1 MPFIAP
7 LALAGL
13 AFVPLVVAF
22 YLLKLR
28 RDERPVAS
36 TLLWQRLVA
45 DVEANAPWQRLRRS
59 LLLLLQLL
67 LVLVLVFLAARPFI
81 ERPAGLA
88 RDLVL
93 VIDASA
99 SMGATDV
106 APDRLSVAKA
116 RAIDALR
123 DLPAGGRVSVIA
135 AGRTARVVANGTSDL
150 ARVRAAIGSI
160 VAEPAP
166 GDMADALTLADALAA
181 RAGDAQVLVVTDAAF
196 SRPPSVRVDAPV
208 GAIVVGRER
217 RNQAIVALAVR
228 TAPSAVTRSVFVSV
242 ANLDIEKAERRIELY
257 GDGRLLEARDVYLD
271 PLARADVNVDDV
283 PRDVA
288 VVEVRLVSADEN
300 ATGGPPDELAV
311 DDRAWAIVPPD
322 EVRRILLISPGDPY
336 LQAALTYL
344 PNTELY
350 GVKPTDVLPSTFVDK
365 RDGSQLFDL
374 IIVEGGVPAS
384 LPPVPVLAI
393 APTATSPLAE
403 VTGTLT
409 SPGIAPID
417 QAEPVLRY
425 VDLSTTHIAEA
436 QKLVLPDWARP
447 IIRGPGD
454 APLLYA
460 GVRAGIRTAVL
471 AFDPR
476 RSDLPL
482 QVGFPIL
489 LSNLVGELLGGS
501 SAPAGAVSPGSPVQ
515 LSIPSGAS
523 GLKVTRPD
531 GTSVDLA
538 AGTPG
543 AVSLTFTATQ
553 SLGVYTVT
561 PLGLAPA
568 SGGSPAASGASAGP
582 AASAEASAAPSRVP
596 TGGSPTPAG
605 SGAASPGGTRRAAD
619 PGAPVRFAVNLFDVG
634 ESTIAPGSAAGLE
647 ALGSGGPRASGSGG
661 PRASGGPSAGGA
673 ASSPEGSATGWPW
686 RSPAG
691 SPAASAAT
699 TPTTG
704 SGTSAGTRP
713 PARDELW
720 TIVLV
725 IALVLL
731 LVEYGVYQRDAVARG
746 RRALAARL
754 GRPSL
759 GARLGRPSLGAR
771 LGRRQAPGAPGQPR
785 REER

>member
-13 AFVPLVVAF
+13 LFVPLVVAF

-28 RDERPVAS
+28 REERPVAS

-106 APDRLSVAKA
+106 APDRLSVARA

-135 AGRTARVVANGTSDL
+135 AGRTARVVANGTTDL

-208 GAIVVGRER
+208 SAIVVGRER

-257 GDGRLLEARDVYLD
+257 GDGRLLEARDVYMD

-288 VVEVRLVSADEN
+288 VVEVRLVSADEDT
-300 ATGGPPDELAV
+300 TGGPPDALAA

-322 EVRRILLISPGDPY
+322 GLRRILLISPGDPY
-336 LQAALTYL
+336 LQAALTTL

-350 GVKPTDVLPSTFVDK
+350 GVKPADVLPSTFVDK

-374 IIVEGGVPAS
+374 IIVEGAVPAD
-384 LPPVPVLAI
+384 LPPVPILAI

-403 VTGTLT
+403 VSGTLT
-409 SPGIAPID
+409 SPGIASLD

-489 LSNLVGELLGGS
+489 LSNLIGELLGGS
-501 SAPAGAVSPGSPVQ
+501 TAPAGAVSPGSPVQ
-515 LSIPSGAS
+515 LAIPAGAS
-523 GLKVTRPD
+523 GIKVTRPD
-531 GTSVDLA
+531 GTSVDLVA
-538 AGTPG
+538 ATPG
-543 AVSLTFTATQ
+543 AASVTFTATQ
-553 SLGVYTVT
+553 SLGVYTAT

-568 SGGSPAASGASAGP
+568 GAGSPAPGGASAG
-582 AASAEASAAPSRVP
+582 AGASAEPSRVP
-596 TGGSPTPAG
+596 AGASPNPEASGPGTAGPARRATDPAG
-605 SGAASPGGTRRAAD
+605 
-619 PGAPVRFAVNLFDVG
+619 PVRFAVNLFDVG

-647 ALGSGGPRASGSGG
+647 ALGNGGPAPSGSPPG
-661 PRASGGPSAGGA
+661 
-673 ASSPEGSATGWPW
+673 
-686 RSPAG
+686 SPAG
-691 SPAASAAT
+691 SPAPSSSTAPGPAA
-699 TPTTG
+699 
-704 SGTSAGTRP
+704 GTSAGTRP

-725 IALVLL
+725 IALALL

-754 GRPSL
+754 GR
-759 GARLGRPSLGAR
+759 RPAAGT
-771 LGRRQAPGAPGQPR
+771 PGQPG
-785 REER
+785 REGR

>member
-1 MPFIAP
+1 MPFVAP

-13 AFVPLVVAF
+13 LFVPLVVAF

-28 RDERPVAS
+28 RDERPVSS

-99 SMGATDV
+99 SMGASDV
-106 APDRLSVAKA
+106 APDRLSVAKT
-116 RAIDALR
+116 RAIEALR

-135 AGRTARVVANGTSDL
+135 AGRTAKVVANGTDDM

-160 VAEPAP
+160 AAEPAP

-196 SRPPSVRVDAPV
+196 TRPPTVRVDAPV
-208 GAIVVGRER
+208 SVIVVGRER

-288 VVEVRLVSADEN
+288 VVEVRLVSADDD
-300 ATGGPPDELAV
+300 AAGGPPDELSV

-322 EVRRILLISPGDPY
+322 GVRRILLISPGDPY

-350 GVKPTDVLPSTFVDK
+350 GVKPADVLASTFIDK

-374 IIVEGGVPAS
+374 IIVEGAVPAD
-384 LPPVPVLAI
+384 LPPIPVLAI
-393 APTATSPLAE
+393 APTATSPLG
-403 VTGTLT
+403 VVSGTLT
-409 SPGIAPID
+409 SPGIAPLD
-417 QAEPVLRY
+417 QEEPVLRY

-436 QKLVLPDWARP
+436 QRLVLPDWARP

-460 GVRAGIRTAVL
+460 GVRAGIHSAVL
-471 AFDPR
+471 AFDLR

-489 LSNLVGELLGGS
+489 LSNLVGELLGDSG
-501 SAPAGAVSPGSPVQ
+501 APAGAVSPGSPVQ
-515 LSIPSGAS
+515 LAIPAGAS

-531 GTSVDLA
+531 GTAVDLA

-543 AVSLTFTATQ
+543 ATSLTFTATQ

-568 SGGSPAASGASAGP
+568 SAASPVPGGSAGASALPTPGGSG
-582 AASAEASAAPSRVP
+582 AAASAAPSP
-596 TGGSPTPAG
+596 GS
-605 SGAASPGGTRRAAD
+605 SGAASPGTARRSAD
-619 PGAPVRFAVNLFDVG
+619 PRAPVRFAVNLFDVG
-634 ESTIAPGSAAGLE
+634 ESTIAPGSGTALE
-647 ALGSGGPRASGSGG
+647 ALGTGSGAAAGSGG
-661 PRASGGPSAGGA
+661 Q
-673 ASSPEGSATGWPW
+673 ATGD
-686 RSPAG
+686 
-691 SPAASAAT
+691 
-699 TPTTG
+699 
-704 SGTSAGTRP
+704 AGTRP

-720 TIVLV
+720 TVILV
-725 IALVLL
+725 IALALL

-754 GRPSL
+754 
-759 GARLGRPSLGAR
+759 ARLA
-771 LGRRQAPGAPGQPR
+771 PR
-785 REER
+785 REGR

>member
-1 MPFIAP
+1 MQFIAP

-13 AFVPLVVAF
+13 VFVPLVIAF

-28 RDERPVAS
+28 RDERPVSS
-36 TLLWQRLVA
+36 TLLWHRLVA

-106 APDRLSVAKA
+106 APDRLAEARA
-116 RAIDALR
+116 RAIAALR

-135 AGRTARVVANGTSDL
+135 AGRTARVVANGTDDL
-150 ARVRAAIGSI
+150 SRVRSAIESI
-160 VAEPAP
+160 AAEPAP
-166 GDMADALTLADALAA
+166 GDMSDALTLADALAA

-196 SRPPSVRVDAPV
+196 SPPPTVRVDAPV
-208 GAIVVGRER
+208 SVIVVGRER

-242 ANLDIEKAERRIELY
+242 ANLDIERATRRIELY
-257 GDGRLLEARDVYLD
+257 GDGNLLEARDVIIE

-283 PRDVA
+283 ERDVA
-288 VVEVRLVSADEN
+288 VVDVRLVSAG
-300 ATGGPPDELAV
+300 AAAAGVPPDELAV

-322 EVRRILLISPGDPY
+322 GLRRILLVSAGDPY

-350 GVKPTDVLPSTFVDK
+350 GVKPADFGPSTYLDQ

-374 IIVEGGVPAS
+374 IIVEGAVPAN

-393 APTATSPLAE
+393 APTATSPLGE

-409 SPGIAPID
+409 SPGIAPLD

-425 VDLSTTHIAEA
+425 VDLSTTHIADAKE
-436 QKLVLPDWARP
+436 LVLPDWARP

-460 GVRAGIRTAVL
+460 GARAGIRTAVL

-501 SAPAGAVSPGSPVQ
+501 AAPAGAVSPGSPVQ
-515 LSIPSGAS
+515 LAIPAGAS
-523 GLKVTRPD
+523 GLRVTKPD
-531 GTSVDLA
+531 GSSMDLT

-543 AVSLTFTATQ
+543 AASLTFTATQ
-553 SLGVYTVT
+553 ALGVYTVT

-568 SGGSPAASGASAGP
+568 SNGSPQPTGAAPSASAG
-582 AASAEASAAPSRVP
+582 AMPSR
-596 TGGSPTPAG
+596 
-605 SGAASPGGTRRAAD
+605 SGAAASTAPTPGRSGDASPGAARRAAD
-619 PGAPVRFAVNLFDVG
+619 PSAPVRFAVNLFDVG

-647 ALGSGGPRASGSGG
+647 ALGTGTAGAPAGSAGPSGAAAPSGS
-661 PRASGGPSAGGA
+661 GA
-673 ASSPEGSATGWPW
+673 ASSPGGSQAA
-686 RSPAG
+686 SPAV
-691 SPAASAAT
+691 SPGVSAAA
-699 TPTTG
+699 TPGTV
-704 SGTSAGTRP
+704 SGTTADTRP

-720 TIVLV
+720 TIILV
-725 IALVLL
+725 IALALL
-731 LVEYGVYQRDAVARG
+731 LIEYGVYQRDTLARG
-746 RRALAARL
+746 RRALLARL
-754 GRPSL
+754 GR
-759 GARLGRPSLGAR
+759 G
-771 LGRRQAPGAPGQPR
+771 QASGSPGLRR
-785 REER
+785 REGR

>member
-13 AFVPLVVAF
+13 VFVPLVVAF

-28 RDERPVAS
+28 RDERPVPS

-106 APDRLSVAKA
+106 APDRLSVARA

-160 VAEPAP
+160 AAEPAP
-166 GDMADALTLADALAA
+166 GNMADALTLADALAA
-181 RAGDAQVLVVTDAAF
+181 RAGDAQVLVVTDGAF
-196 SRPPSVRVDAPV
+196 SRPPTVRVDAPV
-208 GAIVVGRER
+208 SAIVVGRER

-242 ANLDIEKAERRIELY
+242 ANLDMEKAERRIELY

-288 VVEVRLVSADEN
+288 VVEVRLVAASEDAAD
-300 ATGGPPDELAV
+300 GSPDELAA

-322 EVRRILLISPGDPY
+322 GVRRILLVSPGDPY
-336 LQAALTYL
+336 LQAALTTL

-350 GVKPTDVLPSTFVDK
+350 GVKPADVLPSTFVDK

-374 IIVEGGVPAS
+374 IIVEGAVPAD

-403 VTGTLT
+403 VVGTLT
-409 SPGIAPID
+409 SPGIAPLD
-417 QAEPVLRY
+417 QDEPVLRY

-454 APLLYA
+454 APLLYS
-460 GVRAGIRTAVL
+460 GIRAGIRTAVL

-501 SAPAGAVSPGSPVQ
+501 SAPVGTVSPGSPVQ
-515 LSIPSGAS
+515 LTIPAGAT

-531 GTSVDLA
+531 GTSTDLA

-543 AVSLTFTATQ
+543 AVTLTFTATQ
-553 SLGVYTVT
+553 ALGVYTVT
-561 PLGLAPA
+561 PLGLEAGPA
-568 SGGSPAASGASAGP
+568 SPGPGASAGG
-582 AASAEASAAPSRVP
+582 EASAVPSRAAPS
-596 TGGSPTPAG
+596 PAP
-605 SGAASPGGTRRAAD
+605 GAASSAGTGGATATAGPARRTTD
-619 PGAPVRFAVNLFDVG
+619 PRATVRFAVNLFDVA

-647 ALGSGGPRASGSGG
+647 ALGSGGPAGSGEPTGSGG
-661 PRASGGPSAGGA
+661 PAGSGA
-673 ASSPEGSATGWPW
+673 A
-686 RSPAG
+686 
-691 SPAASAAT
+691 
-699 TPTTG
+699 TG
-704 SGTSAGTRP
+704 SGTSTGAGTSGGTRP

-720 TIVLV
+720 TIILIV
-725 IALVLL
+725 ALALL
-731 LVEYGVYQRDAVARG
+731 LAEYAVYQRDAVARW

-754 GRPSL
+754 GRRTST
-759 GARLGRPSLGAR
+759 GT
-771 LGRRQAPGAPGQPR
+771 PGLPR
-785 REER
+785 REGR

>member
-13 AFVPLVVAF
+13 VFVPLVVAF

-28 RDERPVAS
+28 RDERPVPS

-99 SMGATDV
+99 SMGASDV
-106 APDRLSVAKA
+106 APDRLSVAKT
-116 RAIDALR
+116 RAIEALR

-135 AGRTARVVANGTSDL
+135 AGRTAKVVANGTDDM

-160 VAEPAP
+160 AAEPAP

-196 SRPPSVRVDAPV
+196 TRPPTVRVDAPV
-208 GAIVVGRER
+208 SVIVVGRER

-283 PRDVA
+283 PRDVG
-288 VVEVRLVSADEN
+288 VVEVRLVSASED
-300 ATGGPPDELAV
+300 ATGGPPDELAA
-311 DDRAWAIVPPD
+311 DDRAWAIVAPD
-322 EVRRILLISPGDPY
+322 GVRRILLVSQGDPY
-336 LQAALTYL
+336 LQAALTTL

-350 GVKPTDVLPSTFVDK
+350 GVKPADVMPSTFIDK

-374 IIVEGGVPAS
+374 IIVEGAVPAG

-403 VTGTLT
+403 VSGTLT
-409 SPGIAPID
+409 SPGIATLD
-417 QAEPVLRY
+417 QDEPVLRY

-454 APLLYA
+454 APLLYS

-515 LSIPSGAS
+515 LSIPAGAS

-543 AVSLTFTATQ
+543 AVALTFTATQ
-553 SLGVYTVT
+553 SLGVYTAV
-561 PLGLAPA
+561 PLGLEPGSSGSPAPSGA
-568 SGGSPAASGASAGP
+568 SGGAV
-582 AASAEASAAPSRVP
+582 ASAAPSRVP
-596 TGGSPTPAG
+596 TGASPTA
-605 SGAASPGGTRRAAD
+605 
-619 PGAPVRFAVNLFDVG
+619 
-634 ESTIAPGSAAGLE
+634 
-647 ALGSGGPRASGSGG
+647 
-661 PRASGGPSAGGA
+661 SAGGA
-673 ASSPEGSATGWPW
+673 AT
-686 RSPAG
+686 AG
-691 SPAASAAT
+691 
-699 TPTTG
+699 
-704 SGTSAGTRP
+704 
-713 PARDELW
+713 PARR
-720 TIVLV
+720 TT
-725 IALVLL
+725 
-731 LVEYGVYQRDAVARG
+731 
-746 RRALAARL
+746 
-754 GRPSL
+754 
-759 GARLGRPSLGAR
+759 
-771 LGRRQAPGAPGQPR
+771 
-785 REER
+785 

>member
-13 AFVPLVVAF
+13 VFVPLVVAF

-28 RDERPVAS
+28 RDERPVSS

-99 SMGATDV
+99 SMGATDI
-106 APDRLSVAKA
+106 APDRLTVAKA
-116 RAIDALR
+116 RAIESLR

-135 AGRTARVVANGTSDL
+135 AGATARVVANGTDDL
-150 ARVRAAIGSI
+150 SRVRAAIGSI
-160 VAEPAP
+160 TAESAP

-181 RAGDAQVLVVTDAAF
+181 RAGDAQVMVVTDAAF
-196 SRPPSVRVDAPV
+196 PQPPNVRVDAPV
-208 GAIVVGRER
+208 SVIVVGRER

-242 ANLDIEKAERRIELY
+242 ANLDIERATRRIELY
-257 GDGRLLEARDVYLD
+257 GDGRLLEARDVFLE

-288 VVEVRLVSADEN
+288 VVEVRLVS
-300 ATGGPPDELAV
+300 TGAPTAGEPADELAV

-322 EVRRILLISPGDPY
+322 GVRRILLVSAGDPY
-336 LQAALTYL
+336 LQAALTHL

-350 GVKPTDVLPSTFVDK
+350 GVKPADFGPSTYLDA

-374 IIVEGGVPAS
+374 IIVEGAVPAS

-393 APTATSPLAE
+393 APTASSSLGE
-403 VTGTLT
+403 VSGTLT
-409 SPGIAPID
+409 SPGIAPLD

-460 GVRAGIRTAVL
+460 GVRAGIRSAVL

-501 SAPAGAVSPGSPVQ
+501 AAPAGSVSPGSPVQ
-515 LSIPSGAS
+515 LAIPAGAS
-523 GLKVTRPD
+523 GLRVTKPD
-531 GTSVDLA
+531 GTSLDLV

-543 AVSLTFTATQ
+543 AASVTFTATQ
-553 SLGVYTVT
+553 ALGVYTVAAVG
-561 PLGLAPA
+561 LGAA
-568 SGGSPAASGASAGP
+568 GGSPLPSGAAPSASASGSPTPSGNGVA
-582 AASAEASAAPSRVP
+582 ASAAPTP
-596 TGGSPTPAG
+596 GGSPG
-605 SGAASPGGTRRAAD
+605 ASPGAARRPAD
-619 PGAPVRFAVNLFDVG
+619 PTAPVRFAVNLFDVG

-647 ALGSGGPRASGSGG
+647 ALGSGGPS
-661 PRASGGPSAGGA
+661 ASGGPTGSGA
-673 ASSPEGSATGWPW
+673 VGSPGASPVGSVA
-686 RSPAG
+686 SPAG
-691 SPAASAAT
+691 SPDAT
-699 TPTTG
+699 SSTRPATG
-704 SGTSAGTRP
+704 SGTTADTRP

-725 IALVLL
+725 IALLL
-731 LVEYGVYQRDAVARG
+731 LLIEYGVYQRDALARG
-746 RRALAARL
+746 RRALLVRL
-754 GRPSL
+754 GRAPATGSTGSAGSAGL
-759 GARLGRPSLGAR
+759 RRRDGR
-771 LGRRQAPGAPGQPR
+771 
-785 REER
+785 